1 VRLLVGVVM
10 QEKREGAW
18 PEPEGL
24 GRAMDEMLEEALEEE
39 IREGVREEEEEPREE
54 ELPGF
59 YEWKCPICNAQVRE
73 KVYRRY
79 LDEIDAHVETHRVC
93 HLCRYVVAD
102 IALHMKYRHG
112 VRVKA

>member
-1 VRLLVGVVM
+1 M
-10 QEKREGAW
+10 QQNEGAW
-18 PEPEGL
+18 PEPEEL
-24 GRAMDEMLEEALEEE
+24 GRAMDRALEEALEDERRAGAREDEDEVPEE
-39 IREGVREEEEEPREE
+39 K
-54 ELPGF
+54 LPGY